1 MRNKLFCGAAL
12 FALVVPGFAFAQSTA
27 STEFEGSTT
36 EDIVVTG
43 TANPEVGGI
52 RIPDQPKATV
62 VIGEELIRRQR
73 PGQSVNEMLN
83 LVPGVSNQSN
93 DPYGSGGGNFRVRG
107 FDSSRISQTLDGI
120 PLNDSG
126 NYALYTNQQVD
137 SEIIGTTSVN
147 LGATDV
153 DSPTASAVGGT
164 INIRT
169 RLPGDKLNALA
180 SFSHGEFDYVRAF
193 GMIDT
198 GEFTK
203 FGTKAFGSAS
213 WTRYKSPF
221 NDYSRVE
228 KQQYNAR
235 IYQPL
240 SGGDFISVAGHYN
253 ENRNNFFGSFAL
265 GSTFPTNFNSSSL
278 NLNYPCNVAAARS
291 GVVDLPNSCGTE
303 FDRRFNP
310 SNTGNIRGNS
320 RFTLAD
326 GLILTVDPSFQYV
339 KANGGG
345 TVSGLESLRAVGT
358 GAGAPRISGFV
369 GNAYYFGRDLNGDG
383 DLLDTV
389 RLIAPSQ
396 TRTRRYMVIS
406 NLIYDINAHHRVR
419 LAYTFDRA
427 WHRQTGEAGFVDNG
441 GTPLDVFPINDPVTD
456 LNGNVVQKRD
466 RRSFA
471 TLHQLSGQYRGEF
484 FEDRLVADIG
494 VRVPFFSR
502 DLRQYCY
509 TTSAGGNV
517 DCVPEQYQATYQAG
531 NSNARLPQDRDY
543 NYNRVLPNIGLS
555 YNFTPAV
562 SAFGSYAKG
571 LSVPG
576 TDSLYNAMFFAAG
589 SGGSE
594 PEPETTDSF
603 DLGLRYKSS
612 RVQAQL
618 SGYYIKFQNR
628 IGTAFDADLG
638 ESVTR
643 NIGPVDRYGFD
654 AAVSYAPIK
663 ELNIYV
669 FGSYLNSEIKDDQ
682 LGGNCTAL
690 AVTAGAYGCTAA
702 SAQYFLPT
710 AGKQESG
717 MSKWMGGTR
726 VQASFGPVQIG
737 AQYKYTGSRW
747 VNDLNLPVFSVATGG
762 ARTEVYG
769 AKAPAYN
776 IIDLDARISLE
787 QFGAKNTF
795 VQLNVSNLLDE
806 FFVGYIAGQN
816 TNLFGQTGA
825 GGSAP
830 FVQVGVPRTVSAT
843 LQIGF

>member
-1 MRNKLFCGAAL
+1 MRNKLFCGAAVV
-12 FALVVPGFAFAQSTA
+12 ALILPGAAFAQSTA
-27 STEFEGSTT
+27 STEFEGNTT

-43 TANPEVGGI
+43 TVNPEVGGI

-62 VIGEELIRRQR
+62 IIGEELIRRQR
-73 PGQSVNEMLN
+73 PGQSINEMLN

-137 SEIIGTTSVN
+137 SEIIGSTSVN

-169 RLPGDKLNALA
+169 RMPDDKLNALA
-180 SFSHGEFDYVRAF
+180 SFSHGDFDFVRAF

-228 KQQYNAR
+228 KQQYNGR

-240 SGGDFISVAGHYN
+240 SGDDFISIAGHYN

-265 GSTFPTNFNSSSL
+265 GNTFPTNYDSSSL
-278 NLNYPCNVAAARS
+278 NLNYPCTVSAARA
-291 GVVDLPNSCGTE
+291 GVADAPNSCGTE

-326 GLILTVDPSFQYV
+326 GLVLTVDPSFQYV

-345 TVSGLESLRAVGT
+345 TVAGLETLRTVGT
-358 GAGAPRISGFV
+358 GASATRIGGFI

-383 DLLDTV
+383 DVLDSV

-406 NLIYDINAHHRVR
+406 NLIYDFNEHHRVR

-427 WHRQTGEAGFVDNG
+427 WHRQTGESGFVDNG
-441 GTPLDVFPINDPVTD
+441 GTPFDVFPINDPVTD

-471 TLHQLSGQYRGEF
+471 TLHQISGQYRGEF

-517 DCVPEQYQATYQAG
+517 DCIPQQYQAAYQAATPT
-531 NSNARLPQDRDY
+531 ARLPQDRNY

-555 YNFTPAV
+555 YNFTPTASV
-562 SAFGSYAKG
+562 FASYAKG

-576 TDSLYNAMFFAAG
+576 TDQLYNAIYFPTG
-589 SGGSE
+589 TGGSE
-594 PEPETTDSF
+594 PAPETTDSF
-603 DLGLRYKSS
+603 DLGFRYKSS
-612 RVQAQL
+612 RIQAQL
-618 SGYYIKFQNR
+618 SGWYIKFQNR
-628 IGTAFDADLG
+628 IGTAFDAELG

-643 NIGPVDRYGFD
+643 NLGPVDRYGFD
-654 AAVSYAPIK
+654 AAVSYSPVK
-663 ELNIYV
+663 QLNVYV
-669 FGSYLNSEIKDDQ
+669 FGSYLNSEIKNDL
-682 LGGNCTAL
+682 LGGTCN
-690 AVTAGAYGCTAA
+690 AVAVSVGSYGCTAVN
-702 SAQYFLPT
+702 AQYFLPT
-710 AGKQESG
+710 AGKFESG
-717 MSKWMGGTR
+717 VSKWLAGTR
-726 VQASFGPVQIG
+726 VQASLGPVQLG

-747 VNDLNLPVFSVATGG
+747 VNDLNLPLVSIATGG
-762 ARTEVYG
+762 ARTQIFG

-776 IIDLDARISLE
+776 IVDLDARISLE

-795 VQLNVSNLLDE
+795 IQLNVSNLFDD
-806 FFVGYIAGQN
+806 FFVGYIGGAS
-816 TNLFGQTGA
+816 TNLVGTTGV

>member
-1 MRNKLFCGAAL
+1 MRNKLFCSAAMAALILPGAAL
-12 FALVVPGFAFAQSTA
+12 AQSTA
-27 STEFEGSTT
+27 STEFGADTT

-43 TANPEVGGI
+43 AVNREVGGI

-73 PGQSVNEMLN
+73 PGQSINEMLN

-126 NYALYTNQQVD
+126 SYALYTNQQVD
-137 SEIIGTTSVN
+137 SEIIGSTSVN

-169 RLPGDKLNALA
+169 RVPGDKLNALA

-198 GEFTK
+198 GEFTS

-228 KQQYNAR
+228 KQQYNGR

-240 SGGDFISVAGHYN
+240 SGDDFISVAGHYN

-265 GSTFPTNFNSSSL
+265 GNTFPNNFDSSTL
-278 NLNYPCNVAAARS
+278 NLNYPCTISAARG
-291 GVVDLPNSCGTE
+291 GVADAPNSCGTE

-326 GLILTVDPSFQYV
+326 GLVLTVDPSFQYV

-345 TVSGLESLRAVGT
+345 TVAGTEALRAVGT
-358 GAGAPRISGFV
+358 GAAATRISGFV
-369 GNAYYFGRDLNGDG
+369 GNSYYFGRDLNSDG
-383 DLLDTV
+383 DLLDSV

-427 WHRQTGEAGFVDNG
+427 WHRQTGEVGFVGSD
-441 GTPLDVFPINDPVTD
+441 GTPFDVFPINDPVKD
-456 LNGNVVQKRD
+456 VNGNVVQKRD

-471 TLHQLSGQYRGEF
+471 TLHQISGQYRGEF
-484 FEDRLVADIG
+484 LEDRLVADVGI
-494 VRVPFFSR
+494 RVPFFSR
-502 DLRQYCY
+502 DLRNYCY
-509 TTSAGGNV
+509 TTSVSGNV
-517 DCVPEQYQATYQAG
+517 DCIPDQYQSAYQTANP
-531 NSNARLPQDRDY
+531 NSRLPQSRSYKYDK
-543 NYNRVLPNIGLS
+543 VLPNIGLS

-562 SAFGSYAKG
+562 SIFGSYAKG

-576 TDSLYNAMFFAAG
+576 TDALYNAMWYPAG
-589 SGGSE
+589 SDSSV
-594 PEPETTDSF
+594 PTPETTDSF

-612 RVQAQL
+612 RVQAQVG
-618 SGYYIKFQNR
+618 GYYIKFQNR

-654 AAVSYAPIK
+654 AAVSYSPLK

-669 FGSYLNSEIKDDQ
+669 FGSYLKSEIKNDL
-682 LGGNCTAL
+682 LGGNCTTQ
-690 AVTAGAYGCTAA
+690 AVVAAAYGCSTVG
-702 SAQYFLPT
+702 AQYFLPT

-717 MSKWMGGTR
+717 MSEWMGGSR
-726 VQASFGPVQIG
+726 VQASLGPVQLG

-747 VNDLNLPVFSVATGG
+747 VNDLNLPIFSVASNG
-762 ARTEVYG
+762 ARTQVYG

-776 IIDLDARISLE
+776 IIDLDARLSLE
-787 QFGAKNTF
+787 QFGARNTF